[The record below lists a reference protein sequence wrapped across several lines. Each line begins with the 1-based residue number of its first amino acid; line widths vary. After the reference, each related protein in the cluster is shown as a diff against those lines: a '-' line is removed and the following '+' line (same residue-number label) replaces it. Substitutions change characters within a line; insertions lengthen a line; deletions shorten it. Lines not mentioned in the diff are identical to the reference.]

1 MFGYLKIHK
10 TKASGCYDLDY
21 KFNSE
26 NTGNKIEFCTVK
38 SQNFKTACITV
49 TFTLP
54 LSKKASLF
62 ALVPSVLTRSS
73 KLYPSVTHIERKAAS
88 LYGADITAD
97 VSKSGEN
104 QVIKFGISCIDDRFA
119 LDNES
124 IVFECAK
131 FLFELIFNPNL
142 KDGVFLSE
150 DVLSEKRILKEQLG
164 SEKSDKRIF
173 AKTRCEEIMF
183 SDEIYGINRFGTE
196 KDIDEATSETVFEA
210 YKEMLKK
217 AYITVCVSANDNI
230 NFENVKE
237 LFCEYFPKIERQ
249 PEIATT
255 YYKKQAESVKYKKET
270 DSVKQGKLVMGFR
283 SGMENEDDNYGA
295 RRVMTDLFGGSP
307 HSKLFTVVREKMSLC
322 YYCSARMYMKKGVM
336 FVQSGIENYNE
347 EKAKEAILSQLEDVK
362 NGKFTEDDIC
372 ASVKALSDGFKSI
385 SDSPESLDVW
395 FMSQNTSK
403 KYLYPED
410 YINMFRSVTKDDIIK
425 AANDITL
432 DTVFMLSG
440 ETEDGEGE

>member
-1 MFGYLKIHK
+1 MLKYLEIYK
-10 TKASGCYDLDY
+10 TDISGCYDLDY
-21 KFNSE
+21 TFNTE
-26 NTGNKIEFCTVK
+26 NIGNKIEFCTVK

-49 TFTLP
+49 SFTLP

-62 ALVPSVLTRSS
+62 ALVPSVLTHSS
-73 KLYPSVTHIERKAAS
+73 KLYPSVTQIERKAAS

-97 VSKSGEN
+97 VTKSGEN
-104 QVIKFGISCIDDRFA
+104 QVIKFGVSCIDDRFA

-131 FLFELIFNPNL
+131 FLFEMIFNPNT
-142 KDGVFLSE
+142 KDGIFLND
-150 DVLSEKRILKEQLG
+150 DVLSEKRILTEQLG
-164 SEKSDKRIF
+164 SEKSDKRIY
-173 AKTRCEEIMF
+173 AKTRCEEEMF
-183 SDEIYGINRFGTE
+183 ADEIYGINRLGTE
-196 KDIDEATSETVFEA
+196 KDIEEATSESVFEA
-210 YKEMLKK
+210 YKEILKK
-217 AYITVCVSANDNI
+217 AYITVCVCADNNV

-237 LFCEYFPKIERQ
+237 LFKEYFPKIERH
-249 PEIATT
+249 PEIAKT
-255 YYKKQAESVKYKKET
+255 YFKKCADSVKYKKET
-270 DSVKQGKLVMGFR
+270 DCVKQGKLVMGFR

-347 EKAKEAILSQLEDVK
+347 EKAKEAILLQLEDIK
-362 NGKFTEDDIC
+362 NGKFSEDDIS
-372 ASVKALSDGFKSI
+372 ASVKALSDGFKSV
-385 SDSPESLDVW
+385 SDSPESLDTW
-395 FMSQNTSK
+395 FMSQNISE

-410 YINMFRSVTKDDIIK
+410 YINMFRAVTKEDIIK
-425 AANDITL
+425 AANDVTL

-440 ETEDGEGE
+440 EETDGECE